1 MIEIELSN
9 QQDAHRVDEPR
20 IVTAVERILQDEGIR
35 KGTVSI
41 AIVDDPTIHELNRRF
56 LQHDYPTDVLSFP
69 LERRRGYLE
78 GEVVLSADTAA
89 GSCGRFGWTLDD
101 ELLLYAVH
109 GTLHLVGYDDG
120 APEDRQ
126 RMRERESH
134 YLAGFGLE
142 ARYDETDGDQASDTD
157 RPAASGEAPR

>member
-9 QQDAHRVDEPR
+9 QQDTYRVDEPR
-20 IVTAVERILQDEGIR
+20 IVAAVERILQDEGIR
-35 KGTVSI
+35 KGNVSI
-41 AIVDDPTIHELNRRF
+41 AIVDDATIHELNRRY

-78 GEVVLSADTAA
+78 GEVILSADTACA
-89 GSCGRFGWTLDD
+89 NCSRFGWTLDD

-109 GTLHLVGYDDG
+109 GTLHLVGYDD
-120 APEDRQ
+120 ATPEVRQ
-126 RMRERESH
+126 QMREREMH

-142 ARYDETDGDQASDTD
+142 ARYEEDGGQGSDVD
-157 RPAASGEAPR
+157 RPAAGGENVR